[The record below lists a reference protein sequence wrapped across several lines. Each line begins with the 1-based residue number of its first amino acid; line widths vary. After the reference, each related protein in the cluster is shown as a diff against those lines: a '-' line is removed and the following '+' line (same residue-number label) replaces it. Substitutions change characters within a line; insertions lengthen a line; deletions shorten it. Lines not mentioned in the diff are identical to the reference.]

1 MSNLT
6 SKQANS
12 IADTFKG
19 IAKEVGDY
27 RMKNYDKMSP
37 IQRID
42 IDNLQDNILEQAD
55 KLYTESATLVM
66 NDIQNSLATIE
77 KVTTEIQ
84 GTIHGLQDIQKAID
98 IASSV
103 LNLGAAILS
112 KDPQSIGKSIVEI
125 VKIVKDN

>member
-27 RMKNYDKMSP
+27 RMNNYDRMSP
-37 IQRID
+37 TQRID
-42 IDNLQDNILEQAD
+42 IENLQDNILEQAD

-77 KVTTEIQ
+77 NVTTEIQ
-84 GTIHGLQDIQKAID
+84 ETIHGLQDIQKAID

-112 KDPQSIGKSIVEI
+112 KDPQSIGKTIIEL